1 METGTTFIKDGKEYR
16 IKSKS
21 QQNLQAFKSGMSFR
35 GKPVSFDF
43 RDSSGRLIPKEDLY
57 QPCFVKKCEECS
69 FRLLC
74 NGCSSCGG
82 C

>member
-16 IKSKS
+16 IKSKG
-21 QQNLQAFKSGMSFR
+21 QQNLQAFKSGMSVR
-35 GKPVSFDF
+35 GKPVSFVF
-43 RDSSGRLIPKEDLY
+43 RDSSGQLIPKEDLY
-57 QPCFVKKCEECS
+57 QPHFVKKCEECS